1 MTIRQESPTEPG
13 STASHYRHRD
23 ERGSVTLEMVIAV
36 VPLAVMLLLLTVGF
50 IRQAHVRNLVDQAAQ
65 QAARA
70 ASLGPGYGDTA
81 RASQAASVILAG
93 THGCSTPHVNL
104 IRDPAADAVTA
115 DVSCTVGLGDLFVAG
130 FPGHQTISASA
141 TSPRD
146 IYAPGGAP

>member
-1 MTIRQESPTEPG
+1 MTTRREPRAEPG
-13 STASHYRHRD
+13 NTTAHRRNRD

-50 IRQAHVRNLVDQAAQ
+50 IRQAHVRGLVDQAAQ

-81 RASQAASVILAG
+81 RASQAASVILAD
-93 THGCSTPHVNL
+93 TDGCSAPHVSL

-146 IYAPGGAP
+146 IYAPGGTP

>member
-1 MTIRQESPTEPG
+1 MTTHRGSPPEPG
-13 STASHYRHRD
+13 STTAHHRHRD

-36 VPLAVMLLLLTVGF
+36 VPLAVMLLLLTTGF
-50 IRQAHVRNLVDQAAQ
+50 IRQAHVRDLVDQAAQ

-81 RASQAASVILAG
+81 RASQAASLILAG
-93 THGCSTPHVNL
+93 THGCSTPRVSL
-104 IRDPAADAVTA
+104 TRDPVADAVTA

-146 IYAPGGAP
+146 VYAPGGTP